1 MSSTPPRP
9 DGRVESPQ
17 LSDLRDVTRALR
29 FHLDTLPVEY
39 KLAAPPHQFLAGL
52 AFMLARQRFACADS
66 MLGAGFGGS
75 VVGTLA
81 RSLFAEGLRWL
92 WIGED
97 RNRCRRILGDL
108 IEERNRICLTFEQTD
123 VSSDSLTRWLMPIP
137 DVADLAGHSHTWA
150 DVEALPTEAE
160 LLNDFLTHQLGTA
173 GHDRVRALL
182 DMEGLQGAVKIL
194 EHAGH
199 GNYLGLMSSLTLD
212 GAIAHDLRA
221 DHEALF
227 MQVAAA
233 GVAIT
238 LVGSAA
244 AVPEL
249 WPAEVDR
256 EAFTDKAVALAE
268 RVCDTA
274 AKIHGLRRVRKTE
287 AQVSKRPRNTR
298 APRGLLRPM
307 AAVIPQEELLPDVN
321 TVDQVAAAAEAYWE
335 VARNFMVNPWK
346 DGRTS
351 LNITLMYA
359 GGWSLLETVM
369 VNYTQPG
376 AAPTAVSAARMLLE
390 EAARAT
396 WRYSVAP
403 DKAEARFVQYFD
415 EYRAMR
421 RNTINTLTGSGI
433 SRKTAEQIFAMPG
446 NVQLTK
452 PLDQVTKGREPLP
465 TITSMLR
472 DLGRPYPEP
481 GWLELAYTLLSQM
494 THSTPVAYLHTLRAG
509 DPWTNHMSPEMLA
522 LALDVA
528 CLGSARLIG
537 LGAWLLSDLSE
548 DANDYRKRLAR
559 AAAEVHNAARSVHF
573 LD

>member
-1 MSSTPPRP
+1 MSSTPSRP
-9 DGRVESPQ
+9 DGRVESPE
-17 LSDLRDVTRALR
+17 LSDLRTTTRALR
-29 FHLDTLPVEY
+29 FHLDTLPVGY
-39 KLAAPPHQFLAGL
+39 NLNCPPDQFLAGL

-81 RSLFAEGLRWL
+81 RSLFSEGLRWL

-97 RNRCRRILGDL
+97 PTRRRRILGDL

-137 DVADLAGHSHTWA
+137 NVADLAGHSHTWA
-150 DVEALPTEAE
+150 NVEALPTETE
-160 LLNDFLTHQLGTA
+160 LLHDFLTHQRGT
-173 GHDRVRALL
+173 GGDDRVRALL

-194 EHAGH
+194 EYAGH

-233 GVAIT
+233 GVVIT
-238 LVGSAA
+238 LAGSAT

-249 WPAEVDR
+249 WPAEMDKDT
-256 EAFTDKAVALAE
+256 FIDKAVALAE

-274 AKIHGLRRVRKTE
+274 AKIHGLRRVRKTA
-287 AQVSKRPRNTR
+287 AQVSKKPRDNR

-307 AAVIPQEELLPDVN
+307 AAVIPQDELLPDVN
-321 TVDQVAAAAEAYWE
+321 TVEHVAAAAEAYWE
-335 VARNFMVNPWK
+335 VAGSLVVNPWK

-421 RNTINTLTGSGI
+421 RNAINTLTGSGI
-433 SRKTAEQIFAMPG
+433 STKAAEQIFALPP

-452 PLDQVTKGREPLP
+452 PLNQMAKGRQPLP

-472 DLGRPYPEP
+472 DLGKPYPEP

-494 THSTPVAYLHTLRAG
+494 THSTPVAYLHTMRAG
-509 DPWTNHMSPEMLA
+509 DPWTNDLSPEMLA

-528 CLGSARLIG
+528 CLSSARLIG
-537 LGAWLLSDLSE
+537 LGAWLLSDLNAE
-548 DANDYRKRLAR
+548 ADNYRKQLAK
-559 AAAEVHNAARSVHF
+559 AAANVHNAARSVHF